1 MTITRNLFASSA
13 LIGAVLTSN
22 VHALSFPSMPSIE
35 GTKNVASSV
44 WNWKTTVSVPKT
56 NKSFNVSTKGIA
68 GTAVASLLV
77 ALEVKARGSHIKTAY
92 SCLGSVFGAVIHPIN
107 TVTPLLHGATGYA
120 TAGWTKTKTT
130 ATVVKA
136 YVESNNFSKFSGSFY
151 NLGKAVGY
159 TGAGVGAAAA
169 GYGHYIK
176 ASAEAELAKAQ
187 AAEIKAKLA
196 EKETTLVGAN

>member
-77 ALEVKARGSHIKTAY
+77 ALEVKAKGSHVKTAY
-92 SCLGSVFGAVIHPIN
+92 SWTLKPILGAVAHPIA
-107 TVTPLLHGATGYA
+107 TVTPLLNGATGYA

-130 ATVVKA
+130 ATEVKE
-136 YVESNNFSKFSGSFY
+136 YVESGPFINLTQSIF
-151 NLGKAVGY
+151 NLGKSFAAI
-159 TGAGVGAAAA
+159 TAGSGF
-169 GYGHYIK
+169 GYGQYIK

>member
-22 VHALSFPSMPSIE
+22 VQALSFPSMPSIE

-77 ALEVKARGSHIKTAY
+77 ALEVKASGSHVRST
-92 SCLGSVFGAVIHPIN
+92 LGAIAHPI
-107 TVTPLLHGATGYA
+107 TTATPLLEIVKAVATKGL
-120 TAGWTKTKTT
+120 T
-130 ATVVKA
+130 ATLETATKVKN
-136 YVESNNFSKFSGSFY
+136 YVESRPFLNLTQSIF
-151 NLGKAVGY
+151 NLGKSFAAI
-159 TGAGVGAAAA
+159 TAGSGF
-169 GYGHYIK
+169 GYGQYIK

-187 AAEIKAKLA
+187 AAEIQAKLA